1 MEQTFHYTIFAY
13 SIFFKGNYQISA
25 LCCLFCTGNRTIP
38 DSEQG

>member
-13 SIFFKGNYQISA
+13 SIFYKGNYQISA
-25 LCCLFCTGNRTIP
+25 RFCLFCTGNRAIP